1 MNIKKQ
7 GKEILNHF
15 QSGVSYMIPLVVAAG
30 LLTSIAVIFGGTGVW
45 DETDT
50 FWGVLR
56 MIGQTGLN
64 FIVPMISAYIA
75 FSIADRPG
83 LAPAFITG
91 MMCQNLGMGFI
102 GGMVSGLACGYI
114 VNALKKIKVPTQI
127 ITLKSLLIIPFVTTL
142 IVGVILWYV
151 LATPIQSMTV
161 GLTNWLEGMSG
172 ANAALMAAILGGMM
186 AFDMGGPI
194 NKIAYAFGVASFS
207 SGSFGA
213 STAMLLGIA
222 IPPLGMF
229 LATLLNKKLYDDAE
243 RDNAKTAMIMGLVG
257 ITEGTIPFAVKD
269 PLRVIPSIVVG
280 TAIGCGLNGFF
291 GITQETLLST
301 FMAIPFVNNIPLY
314 ILSIAVGGIISAV
327 MVNALKSIGYNK
339 KAKEAMESSTLEE
352 GK

>member
-1 MNIKKQ
+1 MEFKKQ
-7 GKEILNHF
+7 GREILNHF

-45 DETDT
+45 DQTDT

-56 MIGQTGLN
+56 MIGQTGLQ

-75 FSIADRPG
+75 YSIADRPG

-102 GGMVSGLACGYI
+102 GGMVAGLACGYLA
-114 VNALKKIKVPTQI
+114 NALKKVKVPMQVI
-127 ITLKSLLIIPFVTTL
+127 SLKSIMLIPFVTTL
-142 IVGVILWYV
+142 VVGIILWYV
-151 LATPIQSMTV
+151 LATPIQAMTT

-172 ANAALMAAILGGMM
+172 ANAALMSAILGGMM

-207 SGSFGA
+207 SGSFGP

-222 IPPLGMF
+222 IPPFGMF
-229 LATLLNKKLYDDAE
+229 LATILNKKLYDESE

-280 TAIGCGLNGFF
+280 TAVACGLNGFF
-291 GITQETLLST
+291 GVTQETMLST
-301 FMAIPFVNNIPLY
+301 FMAIPFVTNMPLY
-314 ILSIAVGGIISAV
+314 LVSIVIGGVVTAL
-327 MVNALKSIGYNK
+327 MVNALKSIKYK
-339 KAKEAMESSTLEE
+339 KEQQVNSVEE

>member
-1 MNIKKQ
+1 MEFKKQ
-7 GKEILNHF
+7 GREILNHF

-45 DETDT
+45 DQTDT

-56 MIGQTGLN
+56 MIGQTGLQ

-75 FSIADRPG
+75 YSIADRPG

-102 GGMVSGLACGYI
+102 GGMVAGLACGYLA
-114 VNALKKIKVPTQI
+114 NALKKVKVPMQVI
-127 ITLKSLLIIPFVTTL
+127 SLKSIMLIPFVTTL
-142 IVGVILWYV
+142 VVGIILWYV
-151 LATPIQSMTV
+151 LATPIQAMTT

-172 ANAALMAAILGGMM
+172 ANAALMSAILGGMM

-207 SGSFGA
+207 SGSFGP

-222 IPPLGMF
+222 IPPFGMF
-229 LATLLNKKLYDDAE
+229 LATILNKKLYDESE

-257 ITEGTIPFAVKD
+257 ITEGDD
-269 PLRVIPSIVVG
+269 PVCRERSFTSNTKHRGGHCSSMWSKWIFWCYSRNNAFNLYGNSFCYEYTSIFSINCYWGSGYSV
-280 TAIGCGLNGFF
+280 NGQCTK
-291 GITQETLLST
+291 IHQ
-301 FMAIPFVNNIPLY
+301 V
-314 ILSIAVGGIISAV
+314 
-327 MVNALKSIGYNK
+327 
-339 KAKEAMESSTLEE
+339 
-352 GK
+352 